1 MNRLWRTTRIGS
13 SAVEAARWVLPLFVL
28 GLIVTGTTRAQGEG
42 LDCLIEPERTVLVAA
57 PVEAVVATVLVDRAA
72 LVEEN
77 QVLATLESSVEKAAV
92 ASARARASNT
102 AEVEGAEA
110 RFAFEERR
118 LARSRKLFGQ
128 GVISDNEIDEVE
140 SARIVAEAD
149 WHRAQENKTLASL
162 ELRTAEAALR
172 RRTIRSP
179 LKGVVVD
186 RILSPGEYA
195 DPPQLFEVAQID
207 PLRIEVYAPVSLLG
221 RIQVGMRGRVIPE
234 EPIGGAYDA
243 EVVVVDR
250 VVDAAS
256 GTFGVRLAL
265 PNPDYA
271 LPAGLK
277 CRVEFTAP
285 HVSDTPTP
293 PDPKQ
298 GG

>member
-1 MNRLWRTTRIGS
+1 
-13 SAVEAARWVLPLFVL
+13 
-28 GLIVTGTTRAQGEG
+28 
-42 LDCLIEPERTVLVAA
+42 LIEPERTVLVAA
-57 PVEAVVATVLVDRAA
+57 PVEAVVATVLVDRGA

-92 ASARARASNT
+92 ASARARAGNT

-118 LARSRKLFGQ
+118 LTRSRKLFGQ
-128 GVISDNEIDEVE
+128 GVISDNEIDEIE

-149 WHRAQENKTLASL
+149 WHRAQENKKLASL
-162 ELRTAEAALR
+162 ELRTAEAVLR
-172 RRTIRSP
+172 RRTIKSP

-221 RIQVGMRGRVIPE
+221 TIQVGMRGRVVPE
-234 EPIGGAYDA
+234 EPVGGAYDA

-277 CRVEFTAP
+277 CRVEFTTP
-285 HVSDTPTP
+285 QVSDAPAARAP
-293 PDPKQ
+293 RQ